1 MQPATPA
8 LPVVINLSVPNF
20 VEQLPSNIDCLIHL
34 AQSVKYH
41 EFPEGV
47 HDMTRVNI
55 NATVELLEWARLSGV
70 KHFVFTSTANVYD
83 ETSEVLTEAH
93 PTDPKSFYGASK
105 LCAEHLLR
113 QYQKFF
119 QVCILRCFTVY
130 GPAQRGM
137 LIPNIIERIKL
148 GKPITLAEGAGIYL
162 TPVYVEDVVQIINR
176 LLTTPICQNM
186 RLMNVCG
193 DQVTNLSEIVRLMEK
208 LLDKPAISQIT
219 NEKAMHFVGNNQ
231 QLKNYLGPYEFVDI
245 QTGLEYVVSKMYD
258 REST

>member
-1 MQPATPA
+1 MNILITGATGFIGRHLTRVLAVNHTVFGMTRTATMQPATPA

-119 QVCILRCFTVY
+119 ELEDAKLEFTDDALKLLAQKALQRATGARALRS
-130 GPAQRGM
+130 
-137 LIPNIIERIKL
+137 
-148 GKPITLAEGAGIYL
+148 ITEELMVDMMYHLPEKTKGATY
-162 TPVYVEDVVQIINR
+162 TINR
-176 LLTTPICQNM
+176 EVVEGKQN
-186 RLMNVCG
+186 LFEPQADV
-193 DQVTNLSEIVRLMEK
+193 K
-208 LLDKPAISQIT
+208 K
-219 NEKAMHFVGNNQ
+219 
-231 QLKNYLGPYEFVDI
+231 
-245 QTGLEYVVSKMYD
+245 
-258 REST
+258 ESA